1 MKYGIKVPRNSKEVL
16 QFDRENGNY
25 IRVNIILKEL
35 EVLMSMSVFKKL
47 PSSLCN
53 SMAKGYQFAPLR
65 MILDVKV
72 DLMRKSRLVNG
83 GHVVDSYWQE
93 VYASTT
99 KSVSARI
106 LMIIATGNNL

>member
-1 MKYGIKVPRNSKEVL
+1 M
-16 QFDRENGNY
+16 
-25 IRVNIILKEL
+25 NIILKEL
-35 EVLMSMSVFKKL
+35 EALMSMSVFKKL

-65 MILDVKV
+65 MILDVEV
-72 DLMRKSRLVNG
+72 DLMRKYRLVIG

-93 VYASTT
+93 VYASTM